1 MYNTI
6 LIAIDGSDLSELA
19 QQHGL
24 ALAKAFGSKTVIV
37 HVTPPWSSLV
47 VGDAVVMY
55 PPADYEQTMAKSAE
69 KLLAK
74 ASQMFTAAGVPCETV
89 HNAAGVPCETVHNT
103 DPQAHKAIVE
113 TAKAKGCDL
122 IVMGSHGR
130 HGLAGLMLGSVA
142 TKTVTH
148 AHVPVLICRT

>member
-1 MYNTI
+1 MYKNI
-6 LIAIDGSDLSELA
+6 LIAIDGSELSELA

-24 ALAKAFGSKTVIV
+24 ALAKAFGAKTVIV

-74 ASQMFTAAGVPCETV
+74 ASDLFTAAGI
-89 HNAAGVPCETVHNT
+89 PCETVHNT

-113 TAKAKGCDL
+113 TSKAKGCDL

>member
-1 MYNTI
+1 MYKNI
-6 LIAIDGSDLSELA
+6 LIAIDGSELSELA
-19 QQHGL
+19 QKHGL
-24 ALAKAFGSKTVIV
+24 ALAKAFGAKTVIV

-55 PPADYEQTMAKSAE
+55 PPADYEQSMEKSAARV
-69 KLLAK
+69 LN
-74 ASQMFTAAGVPCETV
+74 TAAEAFK
-89 HNAAGVPCETVHNT
+89 AAGIPCETVHNT

-113 TAKAKGCDL
+113 TAKEKGCDL

-142 TKTVTH
+142 AKTVTH

>member
-1 MYNTI
+1 MYTHI
-6 LIAIDGSDLSELA
+6 MIAIDGSELSDLALR
-19 QQHGL
+19 HGL
-24 ALAKAFGSKTVIV
+24 AIAKAFGSRVHPV

-55 PPADYEQTMAKSAE
+55 PPADYEESMAKSA
-69 KLLAK
+69 AK
-74 ASQMFTAAGVPCETV
+74 ILGAAVDKAVAEGIPCTTQHV
-89 HNAAGVPCETVHNT
+89 T
-103 DPQAHKAIVE
+103 DPQAHKGIVDA
-113 TAKAKGCDL
+113 AKEHGCDL

-148 AHVPVLICRT
+148 AHVPVLICRN

>member
-1 MYNTI
+1 MYQKI
-6 LIAIDGSDLSELA
+6 LIAIDGSELSELA
-19 QQHGL
+19 QKHGL
-24 ALAKAFGSKTVIV
+24 AIAKAFGSKIVIV

-55 PPADYEQTMAKSAE
+55 PPTDYEQTMEKSAQ

-74 ASQMFTAAGVPCETV
+74 AAQTFADANIACETV
-89 HNAAGVPCETVHNT
+89 HDT

-113 TAKAKGCDL
+113 TAKDKGCDL

>member
-1 MYNTI
+1 MYKKI
-6 LIAIDGSDLSELA
+6 LLATDGSELSDLA
-19 QQHGL
+19 QKHTL
-24 ALAKAFGSKTVIV
+24 ELAKAFGSAVVVI
-37 HVTPPWSSLV
+37 HATPPWSSLV

-55 PPADYEQTMAKSAE
+55 PPDDYEQTMGAAAQ
-69 KLLAK
+69 KLLGKVSDA
-74 ASQMFTAAGVPCETV
+74 FEAAGIPVE
-89 HNAAGVPCETVHNT
+89 AVHNT

-130 HGLAGLMLGSVA
+130 HGLAGLVLGSVA
-142 TKTVTH
+142 TKTVSH

>member
-1 MYNTI
+1 MYTSI
-6 LIAIDGSDLSELA
+6 LLAIDGSELSELA
-19 QQHGL
+19 QTHAL
-24 ALAKAFGSKTVIV
+24 ALAKSFGSKVVVV
-37 HVTPPWSSLV
+37 HATPPWSSLV

-55 PPADYEQTMAKSAE
+55 PPADYEQTMDRSAQ

-74 ASQMFTAAGVPCETV
+74 SADAFKTAGIAV
-89 HNAAGVPCETVHNT
+89 ETVHNT

>member
-1 MYNTI
+1 MYKNI
-6 LIAIDGSDLSELA
+6 LIAVDGSELSELA
-19 QQHGL
+19 QKHGL
-24 ALAKAFGSKTVIV
+24 ALAKAFGAKTVIV

-55 PPADYEQTMAKSAE
+55 PPADYEETMSKSAQ
-69 KLLAK
+69 KLLGK
-74 ASQMFTAAGVPCETV
+74 AEEAFKAAGIPCETV
-89 HNAAGVPCETVHNT
+89 HKT

-113 TAKAKGCDL
+113 TAKDKGCDL

-142 TKTVTH
+142 TKTATH
-148 AHVPVLICRT
+148 AHIPVLICRT

>member
-1 MYNTI
+1 MYKNI
-6 LIAIDGSDLSELA
+6 LIAIDGSELSELA

-24 ALAKAFGSKTVIV
+24 ALAKAFGSKTVVV

-55 PPADYEQTMAKSAE
+55 PPADYEQTMAKSAQ
-69 KLLAK
+69 KLLDK
-74 ASQMFTAAGVPCETV
+74 ASEMFTAAGI
-89 HNAAGVPCETVHNT
+89 PCETVHNT

>member
-1 MYNTI
+1 MYKCI
-6 LIAIDGSDLSELA
+6 LVAIDGSELSQLA
-19 QQHGL
+19 QNH
-24 ALAKAFGSKTVIV
+24 AITLAKAFGSKAVLV
-37 HVTPPWSSLV
+37 HATPPWSSLV

-55 PPADYEQTMAKSAE
+55 PPADYEQTMERSAE

-74 ASQMFTAAGVPCETV
+74 SAEAFKAAGIPTETV
-89 HNAAGVPCETVHNT
+89 HLT

-113 TAKAKGCDL
+113 AAKANGCDL

-130 HGLAGLMLGSVA
+130 HGIAGLMLGSVA

>member
-1 MYNTI
+1 MYKTI

-89 HNAAGVPCETVHNT
+89 HNT

>member
-1 MYNTI
+1 MYKNI
-6 LIAIDGSDLSELA
+6 LVAIDGSELSDLA
-19 QQHGL
+19 QSHAL
-24 ALAKAFGSKTVIV
+24 ALAKAFGSKVVVV
-37 HVTPPWSSLV
+37 HATPPWSSLV

-55 PPADYEQTMAKSAE
+55 PPADYDQTMEAAAQ
-69 KLLAK
+69 KLLTK
-74 ASQMFTAAGVPCETV
+74 AAATFSAAGIPVETV
-89 HNAAGVPCETVHNT
+89 HTT

-130 HGLAGLMLGSVA
+130 HGLASLMLGSVA

>member
-1 MYNTI
+1 MYKNI
-6 LIAIDGSDLSELA
+6 LIAVDGSDLSELA
-19 QQHGL
+19 QKHAL
-24 ALAKAFGSKTVIV
+24 ALAKAFGAKVVAV

-55 PPADYEQTMAKSAE
+55 PPADYEQTMEKSAL
-69 KLLAK
+69 KLLGK
-74 ASQMFTAAGVPCETV
+74 AQETFKAAGIACETV
-89 HNAAGVPCETVHNT
+89 HNI
-103 DPQAHKAIVE
+103 DPQAHRAIVE
-113 TAKAKGCDL
+113 AAKDKGCDL

-142 TKTVTH
+142 TKTATH

>member
-1 MYNTI
+1 MYKSI
-6 LIAIDGSDLSELA
+6 LLAIDGSELSELA
-19 QQHGL
+19 QRHAL
-24 ALAKAFGSKTVIV
+24 ALAKAFGSQVVVV
-37 HVTPPWSSLV
+37 HATPPWSSLV

-55 PPADYEQTMAKSAE
+55 PPADYEQTMEKSALRLLAKSAE
-69 KLLAK
+69 AF
-74 ASQMFTAAGVPCETV
+74 QAAGIEV
-89 HNAAGVPCETVHNT
+89 ETVHNT

-113 TAKAKGCDL
+113 TAKSKGCDL

-148 AHVPVLICRT
+148 SHVPVLICRT

>member
-1 MYNTI
+1 MKVCRMYKTI
-6 LIAIDGSDLSELA
+6 LVAIDGSELSELA
-19 QQHGL
+19 QNHGL
-24 ALAKAFGSKTVIV
+24 ALAKAFGSHVIVV

-55 PPADYEQTMAKSAE
+55 PPADYEQTMEKSAQKLLDKSAE
-69 KLLAK
+69 AFK
-74 ASQMFTAAGVPCETV
+74 AAGVPVQTI
-89 HNAAGVPCETVHNT
+89 HNT
-103 DPQAHKAIVE
+103 DPQAHKAIVD
-113 TAKAKGCDL
+113 TAKNAGCDL

-148 AHVPVLICRT
+148 AHVPVLIVRT

>member
-1 MYNTI
+1 MFKTL
-6 LIAIDGSDLSELA
+6 LIAIDGSELSELA
-19 QQHGL
+19 QSHGL
-24 ALAKAFGSKTVIV
+24 ELAKTFGSKVFLV

-55 PPADYEQTMAKSAE
+55 PPADFETSMNKAAQNLLKKAAE
-69 KLLAK
+69 KFA
-74 ASQMFTAAGVPCETV
+74 AAGIPVEMIHTS
-89 HNAAGVPCETVHNT
+89 

-113 TAKAKGCDL
+113 TAKNKGCDL

>member
-1 MYNTI
+1 MYKTI

-74 ASQMFTAAGVPCETV
+74 ASEMFT
-89 HNAAGVPCETVHNT
+89 AAGVPCETVHNT

>member
-1 MYNTI
+1 MYKKI
-6 LIAIDGSDLSELA
+6 LLATDGSDLSEVA
-19 QQHGL
+19 QSHAI
-24 ALAKAFGSKTVIV
+24 ALAKAFGSSVVVIYA
-37 HVTPPWSSLV
+37 TPPWSSLV

-55 PPADYEQTMAKSAE
+55 PPDDYEQTMDAAAQ
-69 KLLAK
+69 KLLGKVSDAFK
-74 ASQMFTAAGVPCETV
+74 AAGISVE
-89 HNAAGVPCETVHNT
+89 AVHNT

-130 HGLAGLMLGSVA
+130 HGIAGLMLGSVA
-142 TKTVTH
+142 NKTVTH

>member
-1 MYNTI
+1 MYKTV
-6 LIAIDGSDLSELA
+6 LVAIDGSELSELA
-19 QQHGL
+19 QNHAL
-24 ALAKAFGSKTVIV
+24 ALAKAFGSRVVVV

-55 PPADYEQTMAKSAE
+55 PPADYDQTMEKSAQKLLAKSAE
-69 KLLAK
+69 VFK
-74 ASQMFTAAGVPCETV
+74 SAGIDV
-89 HNAAGVPCETVHNT
+89 ETVHNT

-113 TAKAKGCDL
+113 TAKDKGCDL

-142 TKTVTH
+142 TKVVTH
-148 AHVPVLICRT
+148 AHVPVLIVRT

>member
-1 MYNTI
+1 MYKNI
-6 LIAIDGSDLSELA
+6 LIAIDGSELSELA
-19 QQHGL
+19 QAHGL
-24 ALAKAFGSKTVIV
+24 ALAKAFGSSTVIV

-55 PPADYEQTMAKSAE
+55 PPADYEESMAKSANRV
-69 KLLAK
+69 LAK
-74 ASQMFTAAGVPCETV
+74 AAEAFKAAGI
-89 HNAAGVPCETVHNT
+89 PCETVHNT

-142 TKTVTH
+142 AKTVTH

>member
-1 MYNTI
+1 MYKTI

-74 ASQMFTAAGVPCETV
+74 ASEMFTS
-89 HNAAGVPCETVHNT
+89 AGVPCETVHNT

>member
-1 MYNTI
+1 MYKNI
-6 LIAIDGSDLSELA
+6 LLAIDGSDLSEIA
-19 QQHGL
+19 QSHAM
-24 ALAKAFGSKTVIV
+24 ALAKAFGSHVVAV
-37 HVTPPWSSLV
+37 HATPPWSSLV

-55 PPADYEQTMAKSAE
+55 PPADYEQTMEKSAQ

-74 ASQMFTAAGVPCETV
+74 TADAFKAAGVTVETV
-89 HNAAGVPCETVHNT
+89 HTS
-103 DPQAHKAIVE
+103 DPQAHKAIVD

-130 HGLAGLMLGSVA
+130 HGIAGLMLGSVA

-148 AHVPVLICRT
+148 AHIPVLICRT